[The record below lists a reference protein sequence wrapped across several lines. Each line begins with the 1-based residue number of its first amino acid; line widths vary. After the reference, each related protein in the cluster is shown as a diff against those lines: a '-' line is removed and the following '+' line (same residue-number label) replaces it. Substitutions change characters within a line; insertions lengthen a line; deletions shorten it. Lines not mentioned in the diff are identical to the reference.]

1 MEKEICDDGTF
12 TNWGS
17 RDINCALDVAR
28 MERMG
33 KFPVEMDVYGCAY
46 LENGQVLYRVS
57 SNEEKLY
64 EYIQDS
70 VYENRYPTVM
80 KHLMHSVVV
89 LSGEYEQTVEETK
102 YMLAR
107 QMQAQYAGLFDVLQP
122 LAEIEPNNEAFP
134 FLRQMAESIEGNFDE
149 EELQLLEGS
158 IKFAY
163 RAKILAPDGYRQL
176 LNWIEKQR
184 LQMMDDP
191 VVQDKFGRTFYGFGY
206 LNSHN
211 ELKYE
216 CDAQKVNIYEKQQAY
231 TMEGRLVMPL
241 YWQSYWFASRS
252 QLNGVKKIFRSE
264 LAKNQGES
272 YLQFLKQLK
281 SLPGVIPAGQLNRAI
296 QKMEQKGAA
305 EAAAVLNYY
314 KCLWN
319 LC

>member
-1 MEKEICDDGTF
+1 MIKLAHRGYSEKY
-12 TNWGS
+12 
-17 RDINCALDVAR
+17 
-28 MERMG
+28 
-33 KFPVEMDVYGCAY
+33 P
-46 LENGQVLYRVS
+46 ENTM
-57 SNEEKLY
+57 
-64 EYIQDS
+64 I
-70 VYENRYPTVM
+70 
-80 KHLMHSVVV
+80 
-89 LSGEYEQTVEETK
+89 
-102 YMLAR
+102 
-107 QMQAQYAGLFDVLQP
+107 
-122 LAEIEPNNEAFP
+122 AFV
-134 FLRQMAESIEGNFDE
+134 ESIEGNFDE

-163 RAKILAPDGYRQL
+163 RAKILTPDGYRQL

-264 LAKNQGES
+264 LAKNQRRQCQAS
-272 YLQFLKQLK
+272 DQIF
-281 SLPGVIPAGQLNRAI
+281 
-296 QKMEQKGAA
+296 
-305 EAAAVLNYY
+305 
-314 KCLWN
+314 C
-319 LC
+319 

>member
-1 MEKEICDDGTF
+1 MEKEICDNGAF

-28 MERMG
+28 MEKMG
-33 KFPVEMDVYGCAY
+33 KFPVEMDVYGCTY
-46 LENGQVLYRVS
+46 LENGELLYRVS
-57 SNEEKLY
+57 NNEEKLY

-70 VYENRYPTVM
+70 VYEGRYTTVM
-80 KHLMHSVVV
+80 DHFMRSVIVE
-89 LSGEYEQTVEETK
+89 SGEYEQTLEETK
-102 YMLAR
+102 YALAR
-107 QMQAQYAGLFDVLQP
+107 QMRAQYQGLFDVLQP
-122 LAEIEPNNEAFP
+122 LADLEPNNAAFP

-163 RAKILAPDGYRQL
+163 RAKILTLDGYKQL
-176 LNWIEKQR
+176 LGWIEKQR

-191 VVQDKFGRTFYGFGY
+191 IVQDKFGRTFYGFGY
-206 LNSHN
+206 LDGYN
-211 ELKYE
+211 ELRYE

-231 TMEGRLVMPL
+231 SMEGRLVMPI
-241 YWQSYWFASRS
+241 YWKSYWFASRS

-281 SLPGVIPAGQLNRAI
+281 SLPGVIPASRLNCAI
-296 QKMEQKGAA
+296 QKMEQKGAT
-305 EAAAVLNYY
+305 EAVAVLNYY